1 MEFLND
7 MQLYFRGEKVESA
20 VILLVSLAL
29 LLASIALIFW
39 VSQPFTKGLGTV
51 LLLAALIG
59 VSVGGAVFFRTDSQV
74 AELASVYTSSRQ
86 EFADVEGQRIDKVVA
101 SFRYYRFMY
110 IVSGIVALALVSL
123 TRSPALHGASVDCS
137 SLRQWGSRSITT
149 QKSEPCGTRRRFMP
163 RQAQTKRVR
172 GSTE

>member
-20 VILLVSLAL
+20 VILLISLSL

-39 VSQPFTKGLGTV
+39 VRQPFTKGLGTV

-74 AELASVYTSSRQ
+74 SELASVYTSGRQ
-86 EFADVEGQRIDKVVA
+86 AFVDAEGQRIDKVVE

-110 IVSGIVALALVSL
+110 IVSGIVALGLVSL
-123 TRSPALHGASVDCS
+123 TRSPALHGAAVGLFVFAAMGFAIDHYAEE
-137 SLRQWGSRSITT
+137 RAIWYAE
-149 QKSEPCGTRRRFMP
+149 KVHA
-163 RQAQTKRVR
+163 QA
-172 GSTE
+172 SPD

>member
-39 VSQPFTKGLGTV
+39 VRQPFTKGLGTV

-74 AELASVYTSSRQ
+74 AELSSVYTSSLQ

-110 IVSGIVALALVSL
+110 IIAGIVALALVSL
-123 TRSPALHGASVDCS
+123 TRSPALHGASVGLLVFAAMGFAIDHYAEE
-137 SLRQWGSRSITT
+137 RAMWYAE
-149 QKSEPCGTRRRFMP
+149 KVHA
-163 RQAQTKRVR
+163 QA
-172 GSTE
+172 SPD